1 MIVGYLLIIFGS
13 FGTAFGPQKSIGVI
27 PSYSLY
33 ALFRFLTAAGT
44 RGVNVIG
51 FVLGINTM
59 HCN

>member
-13 FGTAFGPQKSIGVI
+13 FGAAFGPQKSIGVI

-33 ALFRFLTAAGT
+33 AFFRFLTAAGT

-51 FVLGINTM
+51 FVLR
-59 HCN
+59 